1 MCTHSILTTFQLWDL
16 SLVKLEWPAG
26 PRAACLFFSLEEA
39 DVGSDDH
46 VSGALACFIRNNLV
60 REGGGVTPTFF
71 AGEETEVQGGK
82 AGCAQGA
89 AGEAGY
95 SQHSDPRL
103 WDSRGYAPFH
113 FFLGKHSFLL
123 IEIMSYY
130 FKKTAKCIDKYKSLT
145 NSSLR
150 NSHLYVLSLPV

>member
-1 MCTHSILTTFQLWDL
+1 MHTQHPHFSALGPFTCKIRNDL
-16 SLVKLEWPAG
+16 QGG

-46 VSGALACFIRNNLV
+46 VSGALACFIHNNLL

-89 AGEAGY
+89 GG
-95 SQHSDPRL
+95 
-103 WDSRGYAPFH
+103 
-113 FFLGKHSFLL
+113 
-123 IEIMSYY
+123 
-130 FKKTAKCIDKYKSLT
+130 
-145 NSSLR
+145 
-150 NSHLYVLSLPV
+150 